1 MDQIIHIFRK
11 DIRRHWREI
20 ALSLAILTAFAWN
33 EPRQWMPRRF
43 GENPGLEFFSGW
55 LGPMVVI
62 GWFLVIVRVVHDEVL
77 AGDRQFWVTRPY
89 DWKKLLAAKA
99 LFLVVFLNLPLLIVQ
114 MTLLSKAG
122 FRPTAYLTDL
132 FYLQLLWILIL
143 FLPLI
148 ALAAVTSSLVQAV
161 LVVLGILLGMI
172 GLSALNSVHA
182 IQRLTVANWIPVWL
196 PSTIKACAYAIVV
209 FVLIWQYARRRTRQ
223 SRFLLIAAAAAVLVV
238 PSPPESFPASEYL
251 PLSAGQQ
258 APVQFAF
265 DPVRPKMED
274 TVGEKNK
281 VRVRIPLLVS
291 GIAQSSAVTIEG
303 TMVEIEAPG
312 ELRWNSGW
320 FRSTDFLLPGRR
332 YADAWFSVD
341 SAFFDQIKSISAN
354 VHISFALAALPP
366 KETRQ
371 ITTAAGEFAVPGGA
385 LCAIERE
392 GYAGLRCR
400 SPLTTPFLLVSTL
413 ADETTCP
420 PAEDEKATPPGTVFS
435 AMNGNWTRTRA
446 ELGISPVLV
455 SSLELRHGSRTR
467 DDLQAHLCPETPL
480 TFSVPVEKQRMRN
493 EVIIDSIRLADYQ
506 LRNISLRGGGAIGFD
521 MGLH

>member
-11 DIRRHWREI
+11 DTRRHWREI
-20 ALSLAILTAFAWN
+20 ALSLAILVAFAWH
-33 EPRQWMPRRF
+33 EPSQWMPQRLAEHPLRAI
-43 GENPGLEFFSGW
+43 FSGW
-55 LGPMVVI
+55 LTPMVLI
-62 GWFLVIVRVVHDEVL
+62 GWFLLIVRVVHEEVL

-89 DWKKLLAAKA
+89 EWKKLLAAKV
-99 LFLVVFLNLPLLIVQ
+99 LFLVVFVNVPLLIVQ
-114 MTLLSKAG
+114 TFLLSRAG
-122 FRPTAYLTDL
+122 FAPTRYLTGL
-132 FYLQLLWILIL
+132 LYLQLLWVLTLI
-143 FLPLI
+143 LPLI
-148 ALAAVTSSLVQAV
+148 TLATVTSSLGQAV
-161 LVVLGILLGMI
+161 SVGLGILLGMI
-172 GLSALNSVHA
+172 GLAALSSVDA
-182 IQRLTVANWIPVWL
+182 IRRLSVANWVPVWL
-196 PSTIKACAYAIVV
+196 PSAINVSAYVV
-209 FVLIWQYARRRTRQ
+209 VVLVLVWQYARRRTQQ
-223 SRFLLIAAAAAVLVV
+223 SRLLLIAAAAVVLVV
-238 PSPPESFPASEYL
+238 PAPPDSFPASKY
-251 PLSAGQQ
+251 PQPSAGQQ
-258 APVQFAF
+258 QPVQFAF
-265 DPVRPKMED
+265 DPVRPKMEG
-274 TVGEKNK
+274 TRPEKNK
-281 VRVRIPLLVS
+281 VRIRIPLLVS
-291 GIAQSSAVTIEG
+291 AIAQSSAVNIDG
-303 TMVEIEAPG
+303 TMMEIEAPAG
-312 ELRWNSGW
+312 MQWNSGW
-320 FRSTDFLLPGRR
+320 FRSSAFLSSARPVTDI
-332 YADAWFSVD
+332 WFSVD

-467 DDLQAHLCPETPL
+467 DDLQAHLCPGTPL